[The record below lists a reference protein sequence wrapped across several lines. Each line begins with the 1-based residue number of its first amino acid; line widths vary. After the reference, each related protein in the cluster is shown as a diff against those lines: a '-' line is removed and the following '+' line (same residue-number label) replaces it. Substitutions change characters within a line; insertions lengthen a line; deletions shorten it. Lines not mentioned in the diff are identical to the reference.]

1 VQQIVSSYR
10 QLRVVY
16 RNRARFAVLTI
27 SVPLFVFKMSLWII
41 WAFLTSGNKDL
52 QLSWTVNHHPPYLW
66 WRDRI
71 SDKPNVDTF
80 LCKWMSELT
89 GRNWAQGRTVL
100 QRDPGKTVSG
110 AGTTLYR
117 RVLTQ
122 TESTILF
129 VFTNVVITHDSICK
143 NE

>member
-1 VQQIVSSYR
+1 
-10 QLRVVY
+10 
-16 RNRARFAVLTI
+16 
-27 SVPLFVFKMSLWII
+27 
-41 WAFLTSGNKDL
+41 
-52 QLSWTVNHHPPYLW
+52 
-66 WRDRI
+66 
-71 SDKPNVDTF
+71 
-80 LCKWMSELT
+80 
-89 GRNWAQGRTVL
+89 VL